1 VRDPSTLNQTLSPQA
16 SAVIPDLSIVL
27 VCWNNKDYLQPCL
40 RSLYDS
46 GLRSTFD
53 VVVVDNGST
62 DGSQEMLRLN
72 FPEVLIIQN
81 DHNVGLGKASN
92 QGIVVTRGRYVLL
105 LNNDTIVNSPSLDA
119 MVQFLDEHPEA
130 GAVGGQLL
138 NSDGTVQS
146 CYNNFPT
153 LHEEFLIATRLGE
166 RLWPCYPANVNDTH
180 VRSVD
185 WMGSACLMLRRAAL
199 DKVGLLDEEYFI
211 YGDEADLQY
220 RLKKAGWQVFY
231 LPHATTI
238 HYGGR
243 SMTRWGRRKMVYR
256 GHMLFFQKNYGP
268 LRTTTLRM
276 MLAGLS
282 LVKISAWGVACVL
295 SGQRERAQKELRSNL
310 DVVKV
315 CWTESDVAMHRS
327 RPTTVMRGPTLWEI
341 PAGLWEGLTY
351 QTSAN

>member
-1 VRDPSTLNQTLSPQA
+1 VRDPSTLNRTLSLQA
-16 SAVIPDLSIVL
+16 GAAIPDLSIVL
-27 VCWNNKDYLQPCL
+27 VCWNNKDYLEPCL
-40 RSLYDS
+40 HSLYDS

-53 VVVVDNGST
+53 VVAVDNGST
-62 DGSQEMLRLN
+62 DGSQEMLRLK
-72 FPEVLIIQN
+72 FSDILIIQN

-92 QGIVVTRGRYVLL
+92 QGIEVTGGRYVLL
-105 LNNDTIVNSPSLDA
+105 LNNDTIVNGPSLDA

-138 NSDGTVQS
+138 NPDGTVQS
-146 CYNNFPT
+146 CYNKFPS

-166 RLWPCYPANVNDTH
+166 RLWPGYPANIDDTQ

-199 DKVGLLDEEYFI
+199 DRVGLLDEEYFI
-211 YGDEADLQY
+211 YGDEADLQH
-220 RLKKAGWQVFY
+220 RLKKASWQMFY

-268 LRTTTLRM
+268 LRTTALRV

-282 LVKISAWGVACVL
+282 LVKIGAWSAAYVL
-295 SGQRERAQKELRSNL
+295 PGQREHAQKELLSNL

-315 CWTESDVAMHRS
+315 CWKLA
-327 RPTTVMRGPTLWEI
+327 
-341 PAGLWEGLTY
+341 
-351 QTSAN
+351 